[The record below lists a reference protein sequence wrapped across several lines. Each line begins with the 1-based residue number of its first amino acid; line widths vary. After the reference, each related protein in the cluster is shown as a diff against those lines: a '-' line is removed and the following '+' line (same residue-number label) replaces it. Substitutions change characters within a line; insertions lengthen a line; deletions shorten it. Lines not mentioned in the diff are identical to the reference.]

1 MKLDD
6 TTFLLYAAKSYDNPH
21 CHDETEFEE
30 DLKRFQYIRKLLN
43 RYIQCGDLKER
54 LILNHIIIIYNC
66 FGPNATNMLFMKLEE
81 YHGLIKP
88 FIEFLNY
95 LPEEIEYNGTVINTD
110 DIKSDEIIKIKL
122 KEI

>member
-1 MKLDD
+1 MKLDES
-6 TTFLLYAAKSYDNPH
+6 TFLLYAAKSYDNPH

-81 YHGLIKP
+81 YHGLVKP
-88 FIEFLNY
+88 FVEFLNY
-95 LPEEIEYNGTVINTD
+95 LPEKIEYNGTVINTD
-110 DIKSDEIIKIKL
+110 DINSDEKIKIKL

>member
-6 TTFLLYAAKSYDNPH
+6 STFLLYAEKSYDNPH
-21 CHDETEFEE
+21 CHDISEFEE

-54 LILNHIIIIYNC
+54 LILNHLIIIYNC
-66 FGPNATNMLFMKLEE
+66 FGPNATNLLFMKLEE
-81 YHGLIKP
+81 YHELIKP

-95 LPEEIEYNGTVINTD
+95 LPETIEYNGIVINSNDVNSDET
-110 DIKSDEIIKIKL
+110 IKSKL

>member
-1 MKLDD
+1 MKLDES
-6 TTFLLYAAKSYDNPH
+6 TFLLYAAKSYDNPH

-81 YHGLIKP
+81 YHGLVKP
-88 FIEFLNY
+88 FVEFLNY
-95 LPEEIEYNGTVINTD
+95 LPEKIEYNGTVINTD
-110 DIKSDEIIKIKL
+110 DINSDEKIKIRL

>member
-1 MKLDD
+1 MKLDE

-88 FIEFLNY
+88 FVEFLNY
-95 LPEEIEYNGTVINTD
+95 LPEEIEYNGTVIN
-110 DIKSDEIIKIKL
+110 SDEIVSDKKIKIKL